1 MSASRT
7 YPEPYATIARERE
20 KGTPADE
27 LAAMLN
33 VHSNTVRSWVREWN
47 RSNPNNP
54 IPRRKY
60 LKTALYA
67 QAAEMHLR
75 GMTREEIAEH
85 FKVTPLRV
93 SNMFT
98 QARNVGLLPR
108 KPAKLERGGYAA
120 YEAHY
125 VKGIAPKMG
134 AFRTIMDALTT
145 QELNRLLDR
154 IDHKA
159 DTTLAHTLARI
170 VKEHLSDNPKGR

>member
-1 MSASRT
+1 MW
-7 YPEPYATIARERE
+7 PEPYATIARERE
-20 KGTPADE
+20 KGTPAAE
-27 LAAMLN
+27 LAEMLGL
-33 VHSNTVRSWVREWN
+33 HPNTLRSWIREWN

-54 IPRRKY
+54 IPRRNH
-60 LKTALYA
+60 LKTALYT

-98 QARNVGLLPR
+98 QARSAGLLPR
-108 KPAKLERGGYAA
+108 KPAKLEKGGYAA

-154 IDHKA
+154 IDPKA

>member
-1 MSASRT
+1 MW
-7 YPEPYATIARERE
+7 PEPYATIARERE
-20 KGTPADE
+20 KGTPAAE
-27 LAAMLN
+27 LAEMLGL
-33 VHSNTVRSWVREWN
+33 HENTLRSRVREWN
-47 RSNPNNP
+47 RSNPDNP
-54 IPRRKY
+54 IPRRNH

-67 QAAEMHLR
+67 QAAEMYIR

-98 QARNVGLLPR
+98 QARNAGLLPR
-108 KPAKLERGGYAA
+108 KPAKLEKGGYAA

-134 AFRTIMDALTT
+134 AFRTIMDALST

-154 IDHKA
+154 IDYKN

-170 VKEHLSDNPKGR
+170 VKEHLRDNPKG